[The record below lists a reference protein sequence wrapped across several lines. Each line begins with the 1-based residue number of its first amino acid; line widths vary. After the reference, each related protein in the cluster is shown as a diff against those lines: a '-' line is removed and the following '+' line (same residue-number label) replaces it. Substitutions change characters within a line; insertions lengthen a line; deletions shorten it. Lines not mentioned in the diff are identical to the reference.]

1 MRRRTLLQGLVCGS
15 GALAYSAL
23 SSEWADLS
31 SPANHVLLLLDLQ
44 GGNDGLNTV
53 VPIGNPLYLKARPTL
68 ALSSDAPMLG
78 HGLALHPELKPL
90 LELWRKK
97 RLAVALGVGWDQPN
111 RSHFK
116 ASDQWATARLDGEG
130 PGWLARAFDAKA
142 NEGPLVALH
151 ASGCAAMEGGD
162 ALAVQFSQRQLQ
174 RRRTAVH
181 TPVQEIDSPILKRL
195 LELDLQGQLAL
206 NRLRE
211 RMVDLPA
218 GLSLPRGGLGQ
229 QVGLAL
235 RLIGSGVC
243 PPVLQLALGGFDT
256 HSNQAARHARVLKQ
270 LAAAL
275 ASLDAGLQQLP
286 KRPQV
291 TLLAVSEFG
300 RRFRENASRGTDHG
314 SASVAL
320 LYGDDVPHPFLG
332 RYPDLDNLDHRGD
345 LIPALDPIALY
356 RRVLRDVRGA
366 DPKTLG

>member
-1 MRRRTLLQGLVCGS
+1 MKRRTLLQGLVCGT

-23 SSEWADLS
+23 SSEWAYPS
-31 SPANHVLLLLDLQ
+31 TSEHHVMLLLDLQ

-53 VPIGNPLYLKARPTL
+53 APIGNRLYQKARPSL
-68 ALSSDAPMLG
+68 ALTSRASMLG
-78 HGLALHPELKPL
+78 HGLVLHPALNPL
-90 LELWRKK
+90 MALWRQK
-97 RLAVALGVGWDQPN
+97 RLAFALGVGWDQPT

-130 PGWLARAFDAKA
+130 PGWLARAFDARS

-162 ALAVQFSQRQLQ
+162 ALALQFSQAQLRQETKAAL
-174 RRRTAVH
+174 T
-181 TPVQEIDSPILKRL
+181 TVQGQESPILRRL

-211 RMVDLPA
+211 NIVDLPS
-218 GLSLPRGGLGQ
+218 GLQLPRGGLRQ

-256 HSNQAARHARVLKQ
+256 HSNQAARHARVLGH
-270 LAAAL
+270 LAEAL
-275 ASLDAGLQQLP
+275 VSLDAGLQLLP

-291 TLLAVSEFG
+291 TLLATSEFG

-320 LYGDDVPHPFLG
+320 LYGDDIPHPFLG
-332 RYPDLDNLDHRGD
+332 RYPDLDNLDERGD
-345 LIPALDPIALY
+345 LIPTLNPISLY
-356 RRVLRDVRGA
+356 RRMLMNMRGA
-366 DPKTLG
+366 DPKVLV